1 MLEDR
6 CEGRSR
12 ETVAR
17 YIVCDEGRLFDK
29 VTFELRPEQRRRP
42 VTGKQEHTLQRLSV
56 RRMPGM
62 VEKQQRVLFN
72 YSTIEREPETD
83 EIKEATNSEGL
94 LSEGAIS
101 LGVLLGRRAELQ

>member
-1 MLEDR
+1 
-6 CEGRSR
+6 
-12 ETVAR
+12 
-17 YIVCDEGRLFDK
+17 
-29 VTFELRPEQRRRP
+29 
-42 VTGKQEHTLQRLSV
+42 
-56 RRMPGM
+56 M